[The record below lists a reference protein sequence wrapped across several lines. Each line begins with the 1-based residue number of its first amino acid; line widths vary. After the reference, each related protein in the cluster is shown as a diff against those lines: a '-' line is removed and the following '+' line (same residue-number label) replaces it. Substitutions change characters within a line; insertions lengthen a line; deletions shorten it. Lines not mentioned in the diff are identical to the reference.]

1 MTAVGGFVK
10 FNQMVEQEIELD
22 ALFGALADPTRR
34 AILTR
39 LQEGGASVSEVAAPF
54 PVSLQAVS
62 KHLRVLEGAGLIER
76 QVQGRTHR
84 LHLVKGALDEAD
96 HWLDQQ
102 RSFWDER
109 FDELETHLSART
121 RGRRAGLPKGR
132 GR

>member
-1 MTAVGGFVK
+1 LTAPGGFAK

-34 AILTR
+34 AVLTR
-39 LQEGGASVSEVAAPF
+39 LQAGEASVSEVAAPF

-62 KHLRVLEGAGLIER
+62 KHLRVLEDAGLIER
-76 QVQGRTHR
+76 DVQGRTHR

-102 RSFWDER
+102 RRFWDER
-109 FDELETHLSART
+109 FDELETHLAARS